1 MIDYQLWIELLL
13 VFVMFCEILRMY
25 ACMPLLNR
33 VGLVWVHCRLLRIQ
47 GYNIMDSILIKVGK
61 TTQRYQVDF

>member
-1 MIDYQLWIELLL
+1 
-13 VFVMFCEILRMY
+13 MFCEILRMY

-61 TTQRYQVDF
+61 NNAKVSSRFLDIYFNVTRMQEELG